1 MASTDREYCRCAPW
15 LVLPAPVGDFE
26 HDTAVTA
33 LGNGSFS
40 CEIRPDWWVVAGPNG
55 GYVAAILTRAME
67 AELDGG
73 HERPLRSLTVH
84 YLRAPVEGPA
94 EVEVGLDRHGRTVS
108 FLRAELRQ
116 GKANARAHRA
126 LAIPKTCASALAV
139 FADDR
144 EGLELDHAR
153 APEMPAPEEI
163 DSLPDRPEA
172 PPFGREFDYRPAIG
186 GTLFSGGDAALTGG
200 WLRFRDERP
209 LDAAALVALCDSWF
223 PAAFVV
229 ADGPVA
235 VPTLELTV
243 HVRAPLP
250 LARDWV
256 LGRYAT
262 RLARDGFLE
271 EDAELFGRDGRL
283 LAQSRQLALAG

>member
-1 MASTDREYCRCAPW
+1 M
-15 LVLPAPVGDFE
+15 GDFE

-33 LGNGSFS
+33 LGDGSFS

-67 AELDGG
+67 AQIDAGQA
-73 HERPLRSLTVH
+73 RPLRSLTVH

-94 EVEVGLDRHGRTVS
+94 EVEVKVDRHGRTVS

-116 GKANARAHRA
+116 G
-126 LAIPKTCASALAV
+126 PKMRASALAV

-144 EGLELDHAR
+144 DGLELDHAQ
-153 APEMPAPEEI
+153 APETPAPEEI

-172 PPFGREFDYRPAIG
+172 PPFGREFDFRPAIG
-186 GTLFSGGDAALTGG
+186 GTFFSGGDAALTGG

-229 ADGPVA
+229 ADGPLA

-262 RLARDGFLE
+262 RLARDGLLE